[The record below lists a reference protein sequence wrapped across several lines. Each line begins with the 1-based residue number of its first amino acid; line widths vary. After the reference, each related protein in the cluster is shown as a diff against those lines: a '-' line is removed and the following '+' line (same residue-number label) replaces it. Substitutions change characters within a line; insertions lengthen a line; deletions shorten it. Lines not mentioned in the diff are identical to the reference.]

1 MYTIS
6 EVADKVGLTTHTL
19 RYYEKEGLLLPKR
32 DKNDRRV
39 YNNNNHIQLL
49 QFITKMRN
57 SHMPLAKIKMYMI
70 LYHQGDDTISGRRQ
84 LLKEHYEIIKKEIED
99 L

>member
-1 MYTIS
+1 
-6 EVADKVGLTTHTL
+6 
-19 RYYEKEGLLLPKR
+19 
-32 DKNDRRV
+32 
-39 YNNNNHIQLL
+39 
-49 QFITKMRN
+49 MRN

-99 L
+99 LQDIEKYLEEKMTIYDKKYIK